1 MNYKVGDL
9 IKNKW
14 GNVDRLGYI
23 ARVDEKAGY
32 LAVVFFCNTH
42 IEETLTYQYVKQY
55 YKVL

>member
-1 MNYKVGDL
+1 MKYKVGDL

-23 ARVDEKAGY
+23 TRVDEKAGY
-32 LAVVFFCNTH
+32 LAVVFFCANH
-42 IEETLTYQYVKQY
+42 IEETLSYQYVKQY

>member
-14 GNVDRLGYI
+14 GNVDNLGYI
-23 ARVDEKAGY
+23 THVDEKSGY
-32 LAVVFFCNTH
+32 LKVVFFCDTH
-42 IEETLTYQYVKQY
+42 IEQALTYQYVNQY